1 MHTLA
6 DRIRSKE
13 FTRSRKGYDAAEVA
27 AFLDRV
33 ADDVTELEAE
43 LRKEGV
49 RANAL
54 ERRVQTPLQAEGNV
68 EAAFLAAAE
77 SKQQL
82 LDEAQDR
89 VQKMVADARREA
101 ARLVEVPKR
110 RFDAARHEAA
120 IRIAAAQRESS
131 DIRATLKA
139 EHVELVE
146 KFRSLQSAVIG
157 MIEHGAT
164 SSPALAA
171 VLDAQ
176 DAESEAE
183 AAS

>member
-13 FTRSRKGYDAAEVA
+13 FTRPRKGYDAAEVA

-101 ARLVEVPKR
+101 ARLVEVPK
-110 RFDAARHEAA
+110 
-120 IRIAAAQRESS
+120 
-131 DIRATLKA
+131 
-139 EHVELVE
+139 
-146 KFRSLQSAVIG
+146 
-157 MIEHGAT
+157 
-164 SSPALAA
+164 
-171 VLDAQ
+171 
-176 DAESEAE
+176 SEALQDTRPRY
-183 AAS
+183 ASQRHSGSLRTSERPSRLNMSNWSRNSVRSNRLSLG

>member
-1 MHTLA
+1 MHALA

-27 AFLDRV
+27 ALLDRV

-43 LRKEGV
+43 LRREGV

-82 LDEAQDR
+82 LGEAQDR

-110 RFDAARHEAA
+110 RLTLQDTRPRYASQRHSGSLRTSE
-120 IRIAAAQRESS
+120 RPSRLNMSHWS
-131 DIRATLKA
+131 RKS
-139 EHVELVE
+139 V
-146 KFRSLQSAVIG
+146 RSNRLSLG
-157 MIEHGAT
+157 
-164 SSPALAA
+164 
-171 VLDAQ
+171 
-176 DAESEAE
+176 
-183 AAS
+183 